1 MFFNNKDCNVVWYY
15 FSLQFFLMIRNL
27 SIMKVVVVPK
37 KKKKSQLDLYLK
49 EPRLSKKKNLK
60 MEVLSWW
67 KENYNRFPMF
77 SVMARDL
84 MSIPITTIASKSSF
98 SIGKKILTTYRSHLL
113 PENVE
118 ATLCTKSWIYG
129 FEGNLIYL

>member
-1 MFFNNKDCNVVWYY
+1 M
-15 FSLQFFLMIRNL
+15 
-27 SIMKVVVVPK
+27 
-37 KKKKSQLDLYLK
+37 YLK
-49 EPRLSKKKNLK
+49 EPRLSKKKNSK

-67 KENYNRFPMF
+67 KENYNRFLMF

-84 MSIPITTIASKSSF
+84 MSIPITTVASKSSF
-98 SIGKKILTTYRSHLL
+98 SIGKKILTTYQSRLL

-118 ATLCTKSWIYG
+118 ATLCTKSWLYG

>member
-27 SIMKVVVVPK
+27 SIMKVVVLP
-37 KKKKSQLDLYLK
+37 KKKSQLDFYLE
-49 EPRLSKKKNLK
+49 EPRLSKKKNSKL
-60 MEVLSWW
+60 EVLSWW
-67 KENYNRFPMF
+67 KENYNQFPML
-77 SVMARDL
+77 SLMARDL
-84 MSIPITTIASKSSF
+84 ISFPITTVASKSSF
-98 SIGKKILTTYRSHLL
+98 STGKKILTTYRSRLL

-118 ATLCTKSWIYG
+118 AKLCTKSWLYG